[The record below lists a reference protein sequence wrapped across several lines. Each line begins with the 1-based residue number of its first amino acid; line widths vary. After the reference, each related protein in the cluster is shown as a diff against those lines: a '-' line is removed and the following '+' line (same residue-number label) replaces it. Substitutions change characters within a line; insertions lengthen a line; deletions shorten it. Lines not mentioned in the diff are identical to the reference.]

1 MVSKCC
7 WRESAK
13 QSPETEI
20 IEVQQ
25 ENCQDNVSNAG
36 STTALLCTYEDD
48 CDKQLEITDLTTEG
62 KVHQHANGSCLCF
75 RTKIFKFLCPFFHWT
90 GQRLNSNYKTI
101 NWFFLQ

>member
-62 KVHQHANGSCLCF
+62 KVHQHTNGSCLCF
-75 RTKIFKFLCPFFHWT
+75 RTTFLKFLFLIFVICN
-90 GQRLNSNYKTI
+90 QNI
-101 NWFFLQ
+101 NDNGAKF

>member
-62 KVHQHANGSCLCF
+62 KVHQHTNGSCLCF
-75 RTKIFKFLCPFFHWT
+75 KTTIFKFLFLN
-90 GQRLNSNYKTI
+90 QRVKI
-101 NWFFLQ
+101 VEKE